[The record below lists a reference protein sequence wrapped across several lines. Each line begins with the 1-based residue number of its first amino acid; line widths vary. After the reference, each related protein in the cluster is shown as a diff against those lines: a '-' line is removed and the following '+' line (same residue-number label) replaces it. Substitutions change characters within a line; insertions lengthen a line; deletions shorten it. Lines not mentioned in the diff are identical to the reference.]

1 MRLETLPPLDV
12 SLDNSADRKETLV
25 ANEGMYPGQF
35 VSAGKNANSTV
46 GKDSKRKASLEMN
59 RPAAAKRRINKK
71 EKTEMLQRDSHDKA
85 VHNAFPKDQ
94 VMRMQEEIQQINK
107 N

>member
-1 MRLETLPPLDV
+1 
-12 SLDNSADRKETLV
+12 
-25 ANEGMYPGQF
+25 MYPGQF

-46 GKDSKRKASLEMN
+46 GKDSKRKASLEMS